1 MIENNFIIISLI
13 SIVLWIIYRIYNVM
27 KNKKTNIVREIILFI
42 FFVYFLF
49 LLLLTIFK
57 GGRIEFR
64 NQFNSYMY
72 REHGLL
78 GIINIVPIK
87 ETINTFMHSETGMR
101 NSLRNLIGNILV
113 FMPLGFFI
121 PLLFD
126 KFNNL
131 KKVLKVGFLSSLA
144 IELSQLFVGG
154 NVCDIDDVIYNTLG
168 ALAGFI
174 CYKTFEMIID
184 KINLKNKLD
193 KIRDFETNNILKKTI
208 KGMSIVVIVI
218 LISYVYAFY
227 NQTMSAELSD
237 EEMAKKAFNCSDENI
252 IEIKEFNGIKFYLI
266 KDEMGLEVRQINK
279 YILGRYIDSHIGYS
293 FIENGELGYRQEFI
307 YDDTDEYV
315 NENRMAPIVYGNNT
329 NATKVIITLRDKI
342 YEQNIK
348 DNGSFMVIYPEMIS
362 FDEDELKQIYS
373 KDKSNIISVKFLD
386 DKGKEVKTLPDL
398 DNISE

>member
-1 MIENNFIIISLI
+1 MIGSSFIIVALI
-13 SIVLWIIYRIYNVM
+13 SMALWIIYRIYNVI

-57 GGRIEFR
+57 GGRIEFS

-131 KKVLKVGFLSSLA
+131 KKVLKVGCLSSLA
-144 IELSQLFVGG
+144 IELSQLFVGS

-174 CYKTFEMIID
+174 CYKTFETII
-184 KINLKNKLD
+184 KKVNLKNKLD

-208 KGMSIVVIVI
+208 KGISIVIIVS
-218 LISYVYAFY
+218 LVSYVYAFY
-227 NQTMSAELSD
+227 NQTMSAQLSD
-237 EEMAKKAFNCSDENI
+237 EEMAKKAFDCSDENI
-252 IEIKEFNGIKFYLI
+252 IDIKEFNGLKFYLI
-266 KDEMGLEVRQINK
+266 KDEVGLEIRQINK
-279 YILGRYIDSHIGYS
+279 YILDRYIDSHIGYS
-293 FIENGELGYRQEFI
+293 FIENEKYGYRQEFI
-307 YDDTDEYV
+307 Y
-315 NENRMAPIVYGNNT
+315 NGENTNVMSPIVYGKNT
-329 NATKVIITLRDKI
+329 NASKVIMTVRDKTI
-342 YEQNIK
+342 EQNLKK
-348 DNGSFMVIYPEMIS
+348 DDYFMVIYPEFIS
-362 FDEDELKQIYS
+362 FNEDEIRKIYS
-373 KDKSNIISVKFLD
+373 SEVSSVIDIKFVD
-386 DKGKEVKTLPDL
+386 DKNKEVNTISDL
-398 DNISE
+398 AEMIE

>member
-1 MIENNFIIISLI
+1 MIGSSFIIVALI
-13 SIVLWIIYRIYNVM
+13 SMALWIIYRLYNVV
-27 KNKKTNIVREIILFI
+27 KNKRINIAREIILFI

-57 GGRIEFR
+57 GGRIEFS
-64 NQFNSYMY
+64 NQFNSFMY

-131 KKVLKVGFLSSLA
+131 KKVLKVGCLSSLA
-144 IELSQLFVGG
+144 IELCQLFVGG

-174 CYKTFEMIID
+174 CYKTFETII
-184 KINLKNKLD
+184 KKVNLKNKLD

-208 KGMSIVVIVI
+208 KGISIVIIVS
-218 LISYVYAFY
+218 LVSYVYAFY
-227 NQTMSAELSD
+227 NQTMSAQLSD
-237 EEMAKKAFNCSDENI
+237 EEMAKKAFDCSDENI
-252 IEIKEFNGIKFYLI
+252 IDIKEFNGLKFYLI
-266 KDEMGLEVRQINK
+266 KDEVGLEIRQINK
-279 YILGRYIDSHIGYS
+279 YILDRYIDSHIGYS
-293 FIENGELGYRQEFI
+293 FIENEKYGYRQEFI
-307 YDDTDEYV
+307 Y
-315 NENRMAPIVYGNNT
+315 NGENTNVMSPIVYGKNT
-329 NATKVIITLRDKI
+329 NASKVIMTVRDKTI
-342 YEQNIK
+342 EQNLKK
-348 DNGSFMVIYPEMIS
+348 DDYFMVIYPEFIS
-362 FDEDELKQIYS
+362 FNEDEIRKIYS
-373 KDKSNIISVKFLD
+373 SEVSSVIDIKFVD
-386 DKGKEVKTLPDL
+386 DKNKEVNT
-398 DNISE
+398 ISNLAEMIE

>member
-1 MIENNFIIISLI
+1 MIGSSFIIVALI
-13 SIVLWIIYRIYNVM
+13 SMALWIIYRLYNVV
-27 KNKKTNIVREIILFI
+27 KNKRINIAREIILFI

-64 NQFNSYMY
+64 NQFDSYMY

-131 KKVLKVGFLSSLA
+131 KKVLKVGCLSSLA
-144 IELSQLFVGG
+144 IELSQLFVGS

-174 CYKTFEMIID
+174 CYKTFETII
-184 KINLKNKLD
+184 KKVNLKNKLD

-208 KGMSIVVIVI
+208 KGISIVIIVS
-218 LISYVYAFY
+218 LVSYVYAFY
-227 NQTMSAELSD
+227 NQTMSAQLSD
-237 EEMAKKAFNCSDENI
+237 EEMAKKAFDCSDENI
-252 IEIKEFNGIKFYLI
+252 IDIKEFNGLKFYLI
-266 KDEMGLEVRQINK
+266 KDEVGLEIRQINK
-279 YILGRYIDSHIGYS
+279 YILDRYIDSHIGYS
-293 FIENGELGYRQEFI
+293 FIENEKYGYRQEFI
-307 YDDTDEYV
+307 Y
-315 NENRMAPIVYGNNT
+315 NGENTNVMSPIVYGKNT
-329 NATKVIITLRDKI
+329 NASKVIMTVRDKTI
-342 YEQNIK
+342 EQNLKK
-348 DNGSFMVIYPEMIS
+348 DDYFMVIYPEFIS
-362 FDEDELKQIYS
+362 FNEDEIRKIYS
-373 KDKSNIISVKFLD
+373 SEVSSVIDIKFVD
-386 DKGKEVKTLPDL
+386 DKNKEVNTISDL
-398 DNISE
+398 AEMIE

>member
-1 MIENNFIIISLI
+1 MIGSSFIIVALI
-13 SIVLWIIYRIYNVM
+13 SMALWIIYRLYNVV
-27 KNKKTNIVREIILFI
+27 KNKRINIAREIILFI

-57 GGRIEFR
+57 GGRIEFS

-131 KKVLKVGFLSSLA
+131 KKVLKVGCLSSLA
-144 IELSQLFVGG
+144 IELSQLFVGS

-174 CYKTFEMIID
+174 CYKTFETII
-184 KINLKNKLD
+184 KKVNLKNKLD

-208 KGMSIVVIVI
+208 KGISIVIIVS
-218 LISYVYAFY
+218 LVSYVYAFY
-227 NQTMSAELSD
+227 NQTMSAQLSD
-237 EEMAKKAFNCSDENI
+237 EEMAKNAFDCSDENI
-252 IEIKEFNGIKFYLI
+252 IDIKEFNGLKFYLI
-266 KDEMGLEVRQINK
+266 KDEVGLEIRQINK
-279 YILGRYIDSHIGYS
+279 YILDRYIDSHIGYS
-293 FIENGELGYRQEFI
+293 FIENEKYGYRQEFI
-307 YDDTDEYV
+307 Y
-315 NENRMAPIVYGNNT
+315 NGENTNVMSPIVYGKNT
-329 NATKVIITLRDKI
+329 NASKVIMTVRDKTI
-342 YEQNIK
+342 EQNLKK
-348 DNGSFMVIYPEMIS
+348 DDYFMVIYPEFIS
-362 FDEDELKQIYS
+362 FNEDEIRKIYS
-373 KDKSNIISVKFLD
+373 SEVSSVIDIKFVD
-386 DKGKEVKTLPDL
+386 DKNKEVNT
-398 DNISE
+398 ISNLAEMIE

>member
-1 MIENNFIIISLI
+1 MIGSSFIIVALI
-13 SIVLWIIYRIYNVM
+13 SMALWIIYRIYNVI

-57 GGRIEFR
+57 GGRIEFS

-131 KKVLKVGFLSSLA
+131 KKVLKVGCLSSLA
-144 IELSQLFVGG
+144 IELSQLFVGS

-174 CYKTFEMIID
+174 CYKTFETII
-184 KINLKNKLD
+184 KKVNLKNKLD

-208 KGMSIVVIVI
+208 KGISIVIIVS
-218 LISYVYAFY
+218 LVSYVYAFY
-227 NQTMSAELSD
+227 NQTMSAQLSD
-237 EEMAKKAFNCSDENI
+237 EEMAKKAFDCSDENI
-252 IEIKEFNGIKFYLI
+252 IDIKEFNGLKFYLI
-266 KDEMGLEVRQINK
+266 KDEVGLEIRQINK
-279 YILGRYIDSHIGYS
+279 YILDRYIDSHIGYS
-293 FIENGELGYRQEFI
+293 FIENEKYGYRQEFI
-307 YDDTDEYV
+307 Y
-315 NENRMAPIVYGNNT
+315 NGENTNVMSPIVYGKNT
-329 NATKVIITLRDKI
+329 NASKVIMTVRDKTI
-342 YEQNIK
+342 EQNLKK
-348 DNGSFMVIYPEMIS
+348 DDYFMVIYPEFIS
-362 FDEDELKQIYS
+362 FNEDEIRKIYS
-373 KDKSNIISVKFLD
+373 SEVSSVIDIKFVD
-386 DKGKEVKTLPDL
+386 DKNKEVNT
-398 DNISE
+398 ISNLAEMIE

>member
-13 SIVLWIIYRIYNVM
+13 SMALWIIYRLYNVV
-27 KNKKTNIVREIILFI
+27 KNKRINIAREIILFI

-57 GGRIEFR
+57 GGRIEFS

-131 KKVLKVGFLSSLA
+131 KKVLKVGCLSSLA
-144 IELSQLFVGG
+144 IELSQLFVGS

-174 CYKTFEMIID
+174 CYKTFETII
-184 KINLKNKLD
+184 KKVNLKNKLD

-208 KGMSIVVIVI
+208 KGISIVIIVS
-218 LISYVYAFY
+218 LVSYVYAFY
-227 NQTMSAELSD
+227 NQTMSAQLSD
-237 EEMAKKAFNCSDENI
+237 EEMAKKAFDCSDENI
-252 IEIKEFNGIKFYLI
+252 IDIKEFNGLKFYLI
-266 KDEMGLEVRQINK
+266 KDEVGLEIRQINK
-279 YILGRYIDSHIGYS
+279 YILDRYIDSHIGYS
-293 FIENGELGYRQEFI
+293 FIENEKYGYRQEFI
-307 YDDTDEYV
+307 Y
-315 NENRMAPIVYGNNT
+315 NGENTNVMSPIVYGKNT
-329 NATKVIITLRDKI
+329 NASKVIMTVRDKTI
-342 YEQNIK
+342 EQNLKK
-348 DNGSFMVIYPEMIS
+348 DDYFMVIYPEFIS
-362 FDEDELKQIYS
+362 FNEDEIRKIYS
-373 KDKSNIISVKFLD
+373 SEVSSVIDIKFVD
-386 DKGKEVKTLPDL
+386 DKNKEVNT
-398 DNISE
+398 ISNLAEMIE

>member
-1 MIENNFIIISLI
+1 MIGSSFIIVALI
-13 SIVLWIIYRIYNVM
+13 SMALWIIYRLYNVV
-27 KNKKTNIVREIILFI
+27 KNKRINIAREIILFI

-57 GGRIEFR
+57 GGRIEFS
-64 NQFNSYMY
+64 NQFNSFMY

-131 KKVLKVGFLSSLA
+131 KKVLKVGCLSSLA
-144 IELSQLFVGG
+144 IELSQLFVGS

-174 CYKTFEMIID
+174 CYKTFETII
-184 KINLKNKLD
+184 KKVNLKNKLD

-208 KGMSIVVIVI
+208 KGISIVIIVS
-218 LISYVYAFY
+218 LVSYVYAFY
-227 NQTMSAELSD
+227 NQTMSAQLSD
-237 EEMAKKAFNCSDENI
+237 EEMAKKAFDCSDENI
-252 IEIKEFNGIKFYLI
+252 IDIKKFNGLKFYLI
-266 KDEMGLEVRQINK
+266 KDEVGIEIRQINK
-279 YILGRYIDSHIGYS
+279 YILDRYIDSHIGYS
-293 FIENGELGYRQEFI
+293 FIENEKYGYRQEFI
-307 YDDTDEYV
+307 Y
-315 NENRMAPIVYGNNT
+315 NGENTNVMSPIVYGKNT
-329 NATKVIITLRDKI
+329 NASKVIMTVRDKTI
-342 YEQNIK
+342 EQNLKK
-348 DNGSFMVIYPEMIS
+348 DDYFMVIYPEFIS
-362 FDEDELKQIYS
+362 FNEDEIRKIYS
-373 KDKSNIISVKFLD
+373 SEVSSVIDIKFVD
-386 DKGKEVKTLPDL
+386 DKNKEVNTISDL
-398 DNISE
+398 AEMIE

>member
-13 SIVLWIIYRIYNVM
+13 SMALWIIYRIYNVI

-57 GGRIEFR
+57 GGCIEFR
-64 NQFNSYMY
+64 NQFESYMY

-131 KKVLKVGFLSSLA
+131 KKVLKVGCLSSLA
-144 IELSQLFVGG
+144 IELSQLFVGS

-174 CYKTFEMIID
+174 CYKTFETII
-184 KINLKNKLD
+184 KKVNLKNKLD

-208 KGMSIVVIVI
+208 KGISIVIIVS
-218 LISYVYAFY
+218 LVSYVYAFY
-227 NQTMSAELSD
+227 NQTMSAQLSD
-237 EEMAKKAFNCSDENI
+237 EEMAKKAFDCSDENI
-252 IEIKEFNGIKFYLI
+252 IDIKEFNGLKFYLI
-266 KDEMGLEVRQINK
+266 KDEVGLEIRQINK
-279 YILGRYIDSHIGYS
+279 YILDRYIDSHIGYS
-293 FIENGELGYRQEFI
+293 FIENEKYGYRQEFI
-307 YDDTDEYV
+307 Y
-315 NENRMAPIVYGNNT
+315 NGENTNVMSPIVYGKNT
-329 NATKVIITLRDKI
+329 NASKVIMTVRDKTI
-342 YEQNIK
+342 EQNLKK
-348 DNGSFMVIYPEMIS
+348 DDYFMVIYPEFIS
-362 FDEDELKQIYS
+362 FNEDEIRKIYS
-373 KDKSNIISVKFLD
+373 SEVSSVIDIKFVD
-386 DKGKEVKTLPDL
+386 DKNKEVNTISDL
-398 DNISE
+398 AEMIE

>member
-13 SIVLWIIYRIYNVM
+13 SMALWIIYRIYNVI

-57 GGRIEFR
+57 GGCIEFS
-64 NQFNSYMY
+64 NQFNSFMY

-131 KKVLKVGFLSSLA
+131 KKVLKVGCLSSLA
-144 IELSQLFVGG
+144 IELSQLFVGS

-174 CYKTFEMIID
+174 CYKTFETII
-184 KINLKNKLD
+184 KKVNLKNKLD

-208 KGMSIVVIVI
+208 KGISIVIIVS
-218 LISYVYAFY
+218 LVSYVYAFY
-227 NQTMSAELSD
+227 NQTMSAQLSD
-237 EEMAKKAFNCSDENI
+237 EEMAKKAFDCSDENI
-252 IEIKEFNGIKFYLI
+252 IDIKEFNGLKFYLI
-266 KDEMGLEVRQINK
+266 KDEVGLEIRQINK
-279 YILGRYIDSHIGYS
+279 YILDRYIDSHIGYS
-293 FIENGELGYRQEFI
+293 FIENEKYGYRQEFI
-307 YDDTDEYV
+307 Y
-315 NENRMAPIVYGNNT
+315 NGENTNVMSPIVYGKNT
-329 NATKVIITLRDKI
+329 NASKVIMTVRDKTI
-342 YEQNIK
+342 EQNLKK
-348 DNGSFMVIYPEMIS
+348 DDYFMVIYPEFIS
-362 FDEDELKQIYS
+362 FNEDEIRKIYS
-373 KDKSNIISVKFLD
+373 SEVSSVIDIKFVD
-386 DKGKEVKTLPDL
+386 DKNKEVNTISDL
-398 DNISE
+398 AEMIE

>member
-1 MIENNFIIISLI
+1 MIGSSFIIVALI
-13 SIVLWIIYRIYNVM
+13 SMALWIIYRLYNVV
-27 KNKKTNIVREIILFI
+27 KNKRINIAREIILFI

-57 GGRIEFR
+57 GGRIEFS
-64 NQFNSYMY
+64 NQFNSFMY

-131 KKVLKVGFLSSLA
+131 KKVLKVGCLSSLA
-144 IELSQLFVGG
+144 IELSQLFVGS

-174 CYKTFEMIID
+174 CYKTFETII
-184 KINLKNKLD
+184 KKVNLKNKLD

-208 KGMSIVVIVI
+208 KGISIVIIVS
-218 LISYVYAFY
+218 LVSYVYAFY
-227 NQTMSAELSD
+227 NQTMSAQLSD
-237 EEMAKKAFNCSDENI
+237 EEMAKKAFDCSDENI
-252 IEIKEFNGIKFYLI
+252 IDIKEFNGLKFYLI
-266 KDEMGLEVRQINK
+266 KDEVGLEIRQINK
-279 YILGRYIDSHIGYS
+279 YILDRYIDSHIGYS
-293 FIENGELGYRQEFI
+293 FIENEKYGYRQEFI
-307 YDDTDEYV
+307 YEG
-315 NENRMAPIVYGNNT
+315 ENTNVMSPIVYGKNT
-329 NATKVIITLRDKI
+329 NASKVIMTVRDKTI
-342 YEQNIK
+342 EQNLKK
-348 DNGSFMVIYPEMIS
+348 DDYFMVIYPEFIS
-362 FDEDELKQIYS
+362 FNEDEIRKIYS
-373 KDKSNIISVKFLD
+373 SEVSSVIDIKFVD
-386 DKGKEVKTLPDL
+386 DKNKEVNT
-398 DNISE
+398 ISNLAEMIE

>member
-13 SIVLWIIYRIYNVM
+13 SMALWIIYRIYNVI

-57 GGRIEFR
+57 GGRIEFS

-131 KKVLKVGFLSSLA
+131 KKVLKVGCLSSLA
-144 IELSQLFVGG
+144 IELSQLFVGS

-174 CYKTFEMIID
+174 CYKTFETII
-184 KINLKNKLD
+184 KKVNLKNKLD

-208 KGMSIVVIVI
+208 KGISIVIIVS
-218 LISYVYAFY
+218 LVSYVYAFY
-227 NQTMSAELSD
+227 NQTMSAQLSD
-237 EEMAKKAFNCSDENI
+237 EEMAKKAFDCSDENI
-252 IEIKEFNGIKFYLI
+252 IDIKEFNGLKFYLI
-266 KDEMGLEVRQINK
+266 KDEVGLEIRQINK
-279 YILGRYIDSHIGYS
+279 YILDRYIDSHIGYS
-293 FIENGELGYRQEFI
+293 FIENEKYGYRQEFI
-307 YDDTDEYV
+307 Y
-315 NENRMAPIVYGNNT
+315 NGENTNVMSPIVYGKNT
-329 NATKVIITLRDKI
+329 NASKVIMTVRDKTI
-342 YEQNIK
+342 EQNLKK
-348 DNGSFMVIYPEMIS
+348 DDYFMVIYPEFIS
-362 FDEDELKQIYS
+362 FNEDEIRKIYS
-373 KDKSNIISVKFLD
+373 SEVSSVIDIKFVD
-386 DKGKEVKTLPDL
+386 DKNKEVNT
-398 DNISE
+398 ISNLAEMIE

>member
-1 MIENNFIIISLI
+1 MIGSSFIIVALI
-13 SIVLWIIYRIYNVM
+13 SMALWIIYRLYNVV
-27 KNKKTNIVREIILFI
+27 KNKRINIAREIILFI

-57 GGRIEFR
+57 GGRIEFS
-64 NQFNSYMY
+64 NQFNSFMY

-131 KKVLKVGFLSSLA
+131 KKVLKVGCLSSLA
-144 IELSQLFVGG
+144 IELSQLFVGS

-174 CYKTFEMIID
+174 CYKTFETII
-184 KINLKNKLD
+184 KKVNLKNKLD

-208 KGMSIVVIVI
+208 KGISIVIIVS
-218 LISYVYAFY
+218 LVSYVYAFY
-227 NQTMSAELSD
+227 NQTMSAQLSD
-237 EEMAKKAFNCSDENI
+237 EEMAKNAFDCSDENI
-252 IEIKEFNGIKFYLI
+252 IDIKEFNGLKFYLI
-266 KDEMGLEVRQINK
+266 KDEVGLEIRQINK
-279 YILGRYIDSHIGYS
+279 YILDRYIDSHIGYS
-293 FIENGELGYRQEFI
+293 FIENEKYGYRQEFI
-307 YDDTDEYV
+307 Y
-315 NENRMAPIVYGNNT
+315 NGENTNVMSPIVYGKNT
-329 NATKVIITLRDKI
+329 NASKVIMTVRDKTI
-342 YEQNIK
+342 EQNLKK
-348 DNGSFMVIYPEMIS
+348 DDYFMVIYPEFIS
-362 FDEDELKQIYS
+362 FNEDEIRKIYS
-373 KDKSNIISVKFLD
+373 SEVSSVIDIKFVD
-386 DKGKEVKTLPDL
+386 DKNKEVNT
-398 DNISE
+398 ISNLAEMIE

>member
-1 MIENNFIIISLI
+1 MIGSSFIIVALI
-13 SIVLWIIYRIYNVM
+13 SMALWIIYRVYNVV
-27 KNKKTNIVREIILFI
+27 KNKRINIAREIILFI

-57 GGRIEFR
+57 GGRIEFS
-64 NQFNSYMY
+64 NQFNSFMY

-131 KKVLKVGFLSSLA
+131 KKVLKVGCLSSLA
-144 IELSQLFVGG
+144 IELSQLFVGS

-174 CYKTFEMIID
+174 CYKTFETII
-184 KINLKNKLD
+184 KKVNLKNKLD

-208 KGMSIVVIVI
+208 KGISIVIIVS
-218 LISYVYAFY
+218 LVSYVYAFY
-227 NQTMSAELSD
+227 NQTMSAQLSD
-237 EEMAKKAFNCSDENI
+237 EEMAKKAFDCSDENI
-252 IEIKEFNGIKFYLI
+252 IDIKEFNGLKFYLI
-266 KDEMGLEVRQINK
+266 KDEVGLEIRQINK
-279 YILGRYIDSHIGYS
+279 YILDRYIDSHIGYS
-293 FIENGELGYRQEFI
+293 FIENEKYGYRQEFI
-307 YDDTDEYV
+307 Y
-315 NENRMAPIVYGNNT
+315 NGENTNVMSPIVYGKNT
-329 NATKVIITLRDKI
+329 NASKVIMTVRDKTI
-342 YEQNIK
+342 EQNLKK
-348 DNGSFMVIYPEMIS
+348 DDYFMVIYPEFIS
-362 FDEDELKQIYS
+362 FNEDEIRKIYS
-373 KDKSNIISVKFLD
+373 SEVSSVIDIKFVD
-386 DKGKEVKTLPDL
+386 DKNKEVNT
-398 DNISE
+398 ISNLAEMIE

>member
-1 MIENNFIIISLI
+1 MIGSSFIIVALI
-13 SIVLWIIYRIYNVM
+13 SMALWIIYRLYNVV
-27 KNKKTNIVREIILFI
+27 KNKRINIAREIILFI

-57 GGRIEFR
+57 GGRIEFS
-64 NQFNSYMY
+64 NQFNSFMY

-131 KKVLKVGFLSSLA
+131 KKVLKVGCLSSLA
-144 IELSQLFVGG
+144 IELSQLFVGS

-174 CYKTFEMIID
+174 CYKTFETII
-184 KINLKNKLD
+184 KKVNLKNKLD

-208 KGMSIVVIVI
+208 KGISIVIIVS
-218 LISYVYAFY
+218 LVSYVYAFY
-227 NQTMSAELSD
+227 NQTMSAQLSD
-237 EEMAKKAFNCSDENI
+237 EEMAKKAFDCSDENI
-252 IEIKEFNGIKFYLI
+252 IDIKEFNGLKFYLI
-266 KDEMGLEVRQINK
+266 KDEVGLEIRQINK
-279 YILGRYIDSHIGYS
+279 YILDRYIDSHIGYS
-293 FIENGELGYRQEFI
+293 FIENEKYGYRQEFI
-307 YDDTDEYV
+307 Y
-315 NENRMAPIVYGNNT
+315 NGENTNVMSPIVYGKNT
-329 NATKVIITLRDKI
+329 NASKVIMTVRDKTI
-342 YEQNIK
+342 EQNLKK
-348 DNGSFMVIYPEMIS
+348 DDYFMVIYPEFIS
-362 FDEDELKQIYS
+362 FNEDEIRKIYS
-373 KDKSNIISVKFLD
+373 SEVSSVIDIKFVD
-386 DKGKEVKTLPDL
+386 DKNKEVNT
-398 DNISE
+398 ISNLAEMIE

>member
-1 MIENNFIIISLI
+1 MIGSSFIIVALI
-13 SIVLWIIYRIYNVM
+13 SMALWIIYRIYNVI

-57 GGRIEFR
+57 GGRIEFS
-64 NQFNSYMY
+64 NQFNSFMY

-78 GIINIVPIK
+78 GIINVVPIK

-131 KKVLKVGFLSSLA
+131 KKVLKVGCLSSLA
-144 IELSQLFVGG
+144 IELSQLFVGS

-174 CYKTFEMIID
+174 CYKTFETII
-184 KINLKNKLD
+184 KKVNLKNKLD

-208 KGMSIVVIVI
+208 KGISIVIIVS
-218 LISYVYAFY
+218 LVSYVYAFY
-227 NQTMSAELSD
+227 NQTMSAQLSD
-237 EEMAKKAFNCSDENI
+237 EEMAKKAFDCSDENI
-252 IEIKEFNGIKFYLI
+252 IDIKEFNGLKFYLI
-266 KDEMGLEVRQINK
+266 KDEVGLEIRQINK
-279 YILGRYIDSHIGYS
+279 YILDRYIDSHIGYS
-293 FIENGELGYRQEFI
+293 FIENEKYGYRQEFI
-307 YDDTDEYV
+307 Y
-315 NENRMAPIVYGNNT
+315 NGENTNVMSPIVYGKNT
-329 NATKVIITLRDKI
+329 NASKVIMTVRDKTI
-342 YEQNIK
+342 EQNLKK
-348 DNGSFMVIYPEMIS
+348 DDYFMVIYPEFIS
-362 FDEDELKQIYS
+362 FNEDEIRKIYS
-373 KDKSNIISVKFLD
+373 SEVSSVIDIKFVD
-386 DKGKEVKTLPDL
+386 DKNKEVNT
-398 DNISE
+398 ISNLAEMIE

>member
-1 MIENNFIIISLI
+1 MIGSSFIIVALI
-13 SIVLWIIYRIYNVM
+13 SMALWIIYRLYNVV
-27 KNKKTNIVREIILFI
+27 KNKRINIAREIILFI

-57 GGRIEFR
+57 GGRIEFS

-78 GIINIVPIK
+78 GIINVVPIK

-131 KKVLKVGFLSSLA
+131 KKVLKVGCLSSLA
-144 IELSQLFVGG
+144 IELSQLFVGS

-174 CYKTFEMIID
+174 CYKTFETII
-184 KINLKNKLD
+184 KKVNLKNKLD

-208 KGMSIVVIVI
+208 KGISIVIIVS
-218 LISYVYAFY
+218 LVSYVYAFY
-227 NQTMSAELSD
+227 NQTMSAQLSD
-237 EEMAKKAFNCSDENI
+237 EEMAKKAFDCSDENI
-252 IEIKEFNGIKFYLI
+252 IDIKEFNGLKFYLI
-266 KDEMGLEVRQINK
+266 KDEVGLEIRQINK
-279 YILGRYIDSHIGYS
+279 YILDRYIDSHIGYS
-293 FIENGELGYRQEFI
+293 FIENEKYGYRQEFI
-307 YDDTDEYV
+307 Y
-315 NENRMAPIVYGNNT
+315 NGENTNVMSPIVYGKNT
-329 NATKVIITLRDKI
+329 NASKVIMTVRDKTI
-342 YEQNIK
+342 EQNLKK
-348 DNGSFMVIYPEMIS
+348 DDYFMVIYPEFIS
-362 FDEDELKQIYS
+362 FNEDEIRKIYS
-373 KDKSNIISVKFLD
+373 NEVSSVIDIKFVD
-386 DKGKEVKTLPDL
+386 DKNKEVNT
-398 DNISE
+398 ISNLAEMIE

>member
-13 SIVLWIIYRIYNVM
+13 SMALWIIYRIYNVI

-57 GGRIEFR
+57 GGCIEFS

-131 KKVLKVGFLSSLA
+131 KKVLKVGCLSSLA
-144 IELSQLFVGG
+144 IELSQLFVGS

-174 CYKTFEMIID
+174 CYKTFETII
-184 KINLKNKLD
+184 KKVNLKNKLD

-208 KGMSIVVIVI
+208 KGISIVIIVS
-218 LISYVYAFY
+218 LVSYVYAFY
-227 NQTMSAELSD
+227 NQTMSAQLSD
-237 EEMAKKAFNCSDENI
+237 EEMAKKAFDCSDENI
-252 IEIKEFNGIKFYLI
+252 IDIKEFNGLKFYLI
-266 KDEMGLEVRQINK
+266 KDEVGLEIRQINK
-279 YILGRYIDSHIGYS
+279 YILDRYIDSHIGYS
-293 FIENGELGYRQEFI
+293 FIENEKYGYRQEFI
-307 YDDTDEYV
+307 Y
-315 NENRMAPIVYGNNT
+315 NGENTNVMSPIVYGKNT
-329 NATKVIITLRDKI
+329 NASKVIMTVRDKTI
-342 YEQNIK
+342 EQNLKK
-348 DNGSFMVIYPEMIS
+348 DDYFMVIYPEFIS
-362 FDEDELKQIYS
+362 FNEDEIRKIYS
-373 KDKSNIISVKFLD
+373 SEVSSVIDIKFVD
-386 DKGKEVKTLPDL
+386 DKNKEVNT
-398 DNISE
+398 ISNLAEMIE

>member
-1 MIENNFIIISLI
+1 MIGSSFIIVALI
-13 SIVLWIIYRIYNVM
+13 SMALWIIYRLYNVV
-27 KNKKTNIVREIILFI
+27 KNKRINIAREIILFI

-57 GGRIEFR
+57 GGRIEFS
-64 NQFNSYMY
+64 NQFNSFMY

-131 KKVLKVGFLSSLA
+131 KKVLKVGCLSSLA
-144 IELSQLFVGG
+144 IELSQLFVGS

-174 CYKTFEMIID
+174 CYKTFETII
-184 KINLKNKLD
+184 KKVNLKNKLD

-208 KGMSIVVIVI
+208 KGISIVIIVS
-218 LISYVYAFY
+218 LVSYVYAFY
-227 NQTMSAELSD
+227 NQTMSAQLSD
-237 EEMAKKAFNCSDENI
+237 EEMAKKAFDCSDENI
-252 IEIKEFNGIKFYLI
+252 IDIKEFNGLKFYLI
-266 KDEMGLEVRQINK
+266 KDEVGLEIRQINK
-279 YILGRYIDSHIGYS
+279 YILDRYIDSHIGYS
-293 FIENGELGYRQEFI
+293 FIENEKYGYRQEFI
-307 YDDTDEYV
+307 Y
-315 NENRMAPIVYGNNT
+315 NGENTNVMSPIVYGNNT
-329 NATKVIITLRDKI
+329 NASKVIMTVRDKTI
-342 YEQNIK
+342 EQNLKK
-348 DNGSFMVIYPEMIS
+348 DDYFMVIYPEFIS
-362 FDEDELKQIYS
+362 FNEDEIRKIYS
-373 KDKSNIISVKFLD
+373 SEVSSVMDIKFVD
-386 DKGKEVKTLPDL
+386 DKNKEVNTISDL
-398 DNISE
+398 AEMIE

>member
-1 MIENNFIIISLI
+1 MIGSSFIIVALI
-13 SIVLWIIYRIYNVM
+13 SMALWIIYRLYNVV
-27 KNKKTNIVREIILFI
+27 KNKRINIAREIILFI

-57 GGRIEFR
+57 GGRIEFS
-64 NQFNSYMY
+64 NQFNSFMY

-131 KKVLKVGFLSSLA
+131 KKVLKVGCLSSLA
-144 IELSQLFVGG
+144 IELSQLFVGS

-174 CYKTFEMIID
+174 CYKTFETII
-184 KINLKNKLD
+184 KKVNLKNKLD

-208 KGMSIVVIVI
+208 KGISIVIIVS
-218 LISYVYAFY
+218 LVSYVYAFY
-227 NQTMSAELSD
+227 NQTMSAQLSD
-237 EEMAKKAFNCSDENI
+237 EEMAKKAFDCSDETI
-252 IEIKEFNGIKFYLI
+252 IDIKEFNGLKFYLI
-266 KDEMGLEVRQINK
+266 KDEVGLEIRQINK
-279 YILGRYIDSHIGYS
+279 YILDRYIDSHIGYS
-293 FIENGELGYRQEFI
+293 FIENEKYGYRQEFI
-307 YDDTDEYV
+307 Y
-315 NENRMAPIVYGNNT
+315 NGENTNVMSPIVYGKNT
-329 NATKVIITLRDKI
+329 NASKVIMTVRDKTI
-342 YEQNIK
+342 EQNLKK
-348 DNGSFMVIYPEMIS
+348 DDYFMVIYPEFIS
-362 FDEDELKQIYS
+362 FNEDEIRKIYS
-373 KDKSNIISVKFLD
+373 SEVSSVIDIKFVD
-386 DKGKEVKTLPDL
+386 DKNKEVNT
-398 DNISE
+398 ISNLAEMIE

>member
-1 MIENNFIIISLI
+1 MIGSSFIIVALI
-13 SIVLWIIYRIYNVM
+13 SMALWIIYRLYNVV
-27 KNKKTNIVREIILFI
+27 KNKRINIAREIILFI

-57 GGRIEFR
+57 GGRIEFS

-131 KKVLKVGFLSSLA
+131 KKVLKVGCLSSLA
-144 IELSQLFVGG
+144 IELSQLFVGS

-174 CYKTFEMIID
+174 CYKTFETII
-184 KINLKNKLD
+184 KKVNLKNKLD

-208 KGMSIVVIVI
+208 KGISIVIIVS
-218 LISYVYAFY
+218 LVSYVYAFY
-227 NQTMSAELSD
+227 NQTMSAQLSD
-237 EEMAKKAFNCSDENI
+237 EEMAKKAFDCSDENI
-252 IEIKEFNGIKFYLI
+252 IDIKEFNGLKFYLI
-266 KDEMGLEVRQINK
+266 KDEVGLEIRQINK
-279 YILGRYIDSHIGYS
+279 YILDRYIDSHIGYS
-293 FIENGELGYRQEFI
+293 FIENEKYGYRKEFI
-307 YDDTDEYV
+307 Y
-315 NENRMAPIVYGNNT
+315 NGENTNVMSPIVYGKNT
-329 NATKVIITLRDKI
+329 NASKVIMTVRDKTI
-342 YEQNIK
+342 EQNLKK
-348 DNGSFMVIYPEMIS
+348 DDYFMVIYPEFIS
-362 FDEDELKQIYS
+362 FNEDEIRKIYS
-373 KDKSNIISVKFLD
+373 SEVSSVIDIKFVD
-386 DKGKEVKTLPDL
+386 DKNKEVNT
-398 DNISE
+398 ISNLAEMIE

>member
-13 SIVLWIIYRIYNVM
+13 SMALWIIYRIYNVI

-57 GGRIEFR
+57 GGRIEFS

-78 GIINIVPIK
+78 GIINVVPIK

-126 KFNNL
+126 KFNNF
-131 KKVLKVGFLSSLA
+131 KKVLKVGCLSSLA
-144 IELSQLFVGG
+144 IELSQLFVGS

-174 CYKTFEMIID
+174 CYKTFETII
-184 KINLKNKLD
+184 KKVNLKNKLD

-208 KGMSIVVIVI
+208 KGISIVIIVS
-218 LISYVYAFY
+218 LVSYVYAFY
-227 NQTMSAELSD
+227 NQTMSAQLSD
-237 EEMAKKAFNCSDENI
+237 EEMAKKAFDCSDENI
-252 IEIKEFNGIKFYLI
+252 IDIKEFNGLKFYLI
-266 KDEMGLEVRQINK
+266 KDEVGLEIRQINK
-279 YILGRYIDSHIGYS
+279 YILDRYIDSHIGYS
-293 FIENGELGYRQEFI
+293 FIENEKYGYRQEFI
-307 YDDTDEYV
+307 Y
-315 NENRMAPIVYGNNT
+315 NGENTNVMSPIVYGKNT
-329 NATKVIITLRDKI
+329 NASKVIMTVRDKTI
-342 YEQNIK
+342 EQNLKK
-348 DNGSFMVIYPEMIS
+348 DDYFMVIYPEFIS
-362 FDEDELKQIYS
+362 FNEDEIRKIYS
-373 KDKSNIISVKFLD
+373 SEVSSVIDIKFVD
-386 DKGKEVKTLPDL
+386 DKNKEVNTISDL
-398 DNISE
+398 AEMIE

>member
-1 MIENNFIIISLI
+1 MIGSSFIIVALI
-13 SIVLWIIYRIYNVM
+13 SMALWIIYRLYNVV
-27 KNKKTNIVREIILFI
+27 KNKRINIAREIILFI

-57 GGRIEFR
+57 GGRIEFS

-78 GIINIVPIK
+78 GIINVVPIK

-131 KKVLKVGFLSSLA
+131 KKVLKVGCLSSLA
-144 IELSQLFVGG
+144 IELSQLFVGS

-174 CYKTFEMIID
+174 CYKTFETII
-184 KINLKNKLD
+184 KKVNLKNKLD

-208 KGMSIVVIVI
+208 KGISIVIIVS
-218 LISYVYAFY
+218 LVSYVYAFY
-227 NQTMSAELSD
+227 NQTMSAQLSD
-237 EEMAKKAFNCSDENI
+237 EEMAKKAFDCSDENI
-252 IEIKEFNGIKFYLI
+252 IDIKEFNGLKFYLI
-266 KDEMGLEVRQINK
+266 KDEVGLEIRQINK
-279 YILGRYIDSHIGYS
+279 YILDRYIDSHIGYS
-293 FIENGELGYRQEFI
+293 FIENEKYGYRQEFI
-307 YDDTDEYV
+307 Y
-315 NENRMAPIVYGNNT
+315 NGENTNVMSPIVYGKNT
-329 NATKVIITLRDKI
+329 NASKVIMTVRDKTI
-342 YEQNIK
+342 EQNLKK
-348 DNGSFMVIYPEMIS
+348 DDYFMVIYPEFIS
-362 FDEDELKQIYS
+362 FNEDEIRKIYS
-373 KDKSNIISVKFLD
+373 SEVSSVIDIKFVD
-386 DKGKEVKTLPDL
+386 DKNKEVNT
-398 DNISE
+398 ISNLAEMIE

>member
-1 MIENNFIIISLI
+1 MIGSSFIIVALI
-13 SIVLWIIYRIYNVM
+13 SMALWIIYRLYNVV
-27 KNKKTNIVREIILFI
+27 KNKRINIAREIILFI

-64 NQFNSYMY
+64 NQFNSFMY

-131 KKVLKVGFLSSLA
+131 KKVLKVGCLSSLA
-144 IELSQLFVGG
+144 IELSQLFVGS

-174 CYKTFEMIID
+174 CYKTFETII
-184 KINLKNKLD
+184 KKVNLKNKLD

-208 KGMSIVVIVI
+208 KGISIVIIVS
-218 LISYVYAFY
+218 LVSYVYAFY
-227 NQTMSAELSD
+227 NQTMSAQLSD
-237 EEMAKKAFNCSDENI
+237 EEMAKKAFDCSDENI
-252 IEIKEFNGIKFYLI
+252 IDIKEFNGLKFYLI
-266 KDEMGLEVRQINK
+266 KDEVGLEIRQINK
-279 YILGRYIDSHIGYS
+279 YILDRYIDSHIGYS
-293 FIENGELGYRQEFI
+293 FIENEKYGYRQEFI
-307 YDDTDEYV
+307 YEG
-315 NENRMAPIVYGNNT
+315 ENTNVMSPIVYGKNT
-329 NATKVIITLRDKI
+329 NASKVIMTVRDKTI
-342 YEQNIK
+342 EQNLKK
-348 DNGSFMVIYPEMIS
+348 DDYFMVIYPEFIS
-362 FDEDELKQIYS
+362 FNEDEIRKIYS
-373 KDKSNIISVKFLD
+373 SEVSSVIDIKFVD
-386 DKGKEVKTLPDL
+386 DKNKEVNT
-398 DNISE
+398 ISNLAEMIE

>member
-1 MIENNFIIISLI
+1 MIEGNFILVALI
-13 SIVLWIIYRIYNVM
+13 SIVIWLIYRIYSSIR
-27 KNKKTNIVREIILFI
+27 NKKINIFREIVLFI

-49 LLLLTIFK
+49 LLLLTMFK
-57 GGRIEFR
+57 GGRIEFS

-131 KKVLKVGFLSSLA
+131 KKVLKVGCLSSLA
-144 IELSQLFVGG
+144 IELSQLFVGS

-174 CYKTFEMIID
+174 CYKTFETII
-184 KINLKNKLD
+184 KKVNLKNKLD

-208 KGMSIVVIVI
+208 KGISIVIIVS
-218 LISYVYAFY
+218 LVSYVYAFY
-227 NQTMSAELSD
+227 NQTMSAQLSD
-237 EEMAKKAFNCSDENI
+237 EEMAKKAFDCSDENI
-252 IEIKEFNGIKFYLI
+252 IDIKEFNGLKFYLI
-266 KDEMGLEVRQINK
+266 KDEVGLEIRQINK
-279 YILGRYIDSHIGYS
+279 YILDRYIDSHIGYS
-293 FIENGELGYRQEFI
+293 FIENEKYGYRQEFI
-307 YDDTDEYV
+307 Y
-315 NENRMAPIVYGNNT
+315 NGENTNVMSPIVYGKNT
-329 NATKVIITLRDKI
+329 NASKVIMTVRDKTI
-342 YEQNIK
+342 EQNLKK
-348 DNGSFMVIYPEMIS
+348 DDYFMVIYPEFIS
-362 FDEDELKQIYS
+362 FNEDEIRKIYS
-373 KDKSNIISVKFLD
+373 SEVSSVIDIKFVD
-386 DKGKEVKTLPDL
+386 DKNKEVNTISDL
-398 DNISE
+398 AEMIE

>member
-1 MIENNFIIISLI
+1 MIGSSFIIVALI
-13 SIVLWIIYRIYNVM
+13 SMALWIIYRLYNVV
-27 KNKKTNIVREIILFI
+27 KNKRINIAREIILFI

-57 GGRIEFR
+57 GGRIEFS
-64 NQFNSYMY
+64 NQFNSFMY

-131 KKVLKVGFLSSLA
+131 KKVLKVGCLSSLA
-144 IELSQLFVGG
+144 IELSQLFVGS

-174 CYKTFEMIID
+174 CYKTFETII
-184 KINLKNKLD
+184 KKVNLKNKLD

-208 KGMSIVVIVI
+208 KGISIVIIVS
-218 LISYVYAFY
+218 LVSYVYAFY
-227 NQTMSAELSD
+227 NQTMSAQLSD
-237 EEMAKKAFNCSDENI
+237 EEMAKKAFDCSDENI
-252 IEIKEFNGIKFYLI
+252 IDIKEFNGLKFYLI
-266 KDEMGLEVRQINK
+266 KDEVGLEIRQINK
-279 YILGRYIDSHIGYS
+279 YILDRYIDSHIGYS
-293 FIENGELGYRQEFI
+293 FIENEKYGYRQEFI
-307 YDDTDEYV
+307 Y
-315 NENRMAPIVYGNNT
+315 NGENTNVMSPIVYGKNT
-329 NATKVIITLRDKI
+329 NASKVIMTVRDKTI
-342 YEQNIK
+342 EQNLKK
-348 DNGSFMVIYPEMIS
+348 DDYFMVIYPEFIS
-362 FDEDELKQIYS
+362 FNEDEIRKIYS
-373 KDKSNIISVKFLD
+373 SEVSSVIDIKFVD
-386 DKGKEVKTLPDL
+386 DKNKEVNTISDL
-398 DNISE
+398 AEMIE

>member
-1 MIENNFIIISLI
+1 MIGSSFIIVALI
-13 SIVLWIIYRIYNVM
+13 SMALWIIYRLYNVV
-27 KNKKTNIVREIILFI
+27 KNKRINIVREIILFI

-57 GGRIEFR
+57 GGRIEFS

-131 KKVLKVGFLSSLA
+131 KKVLKVGCLSSLA
-144 IELSQLFVGG
+144 IELSQLFVGS

-174 CYKTFEMIID
+174 CYKTFETII
-184 KINLKNKLD
+184 KKVNLKNKLD

-208 KGMSIVVIVI
+208 KGISIVIIVS
-218 LISYVYAFY
+218 LVSYVYAFY
-227 NQTMSAELSD
+227 NQTMSAQLSD
-237 EEMAKKAFNCSDENI
+237 EEMAKKAFDCSDENI
-252 IEIKEFNGIKFYLI
+252 IDIKEFNGLKFYLI
-266 KDEMGLEVRQINK
+266 KDEVGLEIRQINK
-279 YILGRYIDSHIGYS
+279 YILDRYIDSHIGYS
-293 FIENGELGYRQEFI
+293 FIENEKYGYRQEFI
-307 YDDTDEYV
+307 Y
-315 NENRMAPIVYGNNT
+315 NGENTNVMSPIVYGKNT
-329 NATKVIITLRDKI
+329 NASKVIMTVRDKTI
-342 YEQNIK
+342 EQNLKK
-348 DNGSFMVIYPEMIS
+348 DDYFMVIYPEFIS
-362 FDEDELKQIYS
+362 FNEDEIRKIYS
-373 KDKSNIISVKFLD
+373 SEVSSVIDIKFVD
-386 DKGKEVKTLPDL
+386 DKNKEVNTISDL
-398 DNISE
+398 AEMIE

>member
-1 MIENNFIIISLI
+1 MIGSSFIIVALI
-13 SIVLWIIYRIYNVM
+13 SMALWIIYRLYNVV
-27 KNKKTNIVREIILFI
+27 KNKRINIAREIILFI

-57 GGRIEFR
+57 GGRIEFS

-78 GIINIVPIK
+78 GIINVVPIK

-131 KKVLKVGFLSSLA
+131 KKVLKVGCLSSLA
-144 IELSQLFVGG
+144 IELSQLFVGS

-174 CYKTFEMIID
+174 CYETFETII
-184 KINLKNKLD
+184 KKVNLKNKLD

-208 KGMSIVVIVI
+208 KGISIVIIVS
-218 LISYVYAFY
+218 LVSYVYAFY
-227 NQTMSAELSD
+227 NQTMSAQLSD
-237 EEMAKKAFNCSDENI
+237 EEMAKKAFDCSDENI
-252 IEIKEFNGIKFYLI
+252 IDIKEFNGLKFYLI
-266 KDEMGLEVRQINK
+266 KDEVGLEIRQINK
-279 YILGRYIDSHIGYS
+279 YILDRYIDSHIGYS
-293 FIENGELGYRQEFI
+293 FIENEKYGYRQEFI
-307 YDDTDEYV
+307 Y
-315 NENRMAPIVYGNNT
+315 NGENTNVMSPIVYGKNT
-329 NATKVIITLRDKI
+329 NASKVIMTVRDKTI
-342 YEQNIK
+342 EQNLKK
-348 DNGSFMVIYPEMIS
+348 DDYFMVIYPEFIS
-362 FDEDELKQIYS
+362 FNEDEIRKIYS
-373 KDKSNIISVKFLD
+373 SEVSSVIDIKFVD
-386 DKGKEVKTLPDL
+386 DKNKEVNT
-398 DNISE
+398 ISNLAEMIE

>member
-1 MIENNFIIISLI
+1 MIGSSFIIVALI
-13 SIVLWIIYRIYNVM
+13 SMALWIIYRLYNVV
-27 KNKKTNIVREIILFI
+27 KNKRINIAREIILFI

-57 GGRIEFR
+57 GGRIEFS
-64 NQFNSYMY
+64 NQFNSFMY

-131 KKVLKVGFLSSLA
+131 KKVLKVGCLSSLA
-144 IELSQLFVGG
+144 IELSQLFVGS

-174 CYKTFEMIID
+174 CYKTFETII
-184 KINLKNKLD
+184 KKVNLKNKLD

-208 KGMSIVVIVI
+208 KGISIVIIVS
-218 LISYVYAFY
+218 LVSYVYAFY
-227 NQTMSAELSD
+227 NQTMSAQLSD
-237 EEMAKKAFNCSDENI
+237 EEMAKKACDCSDETI
-252 IEIKEFNGIKFYLI
+252 IDIKEFNGLKFYLI
-266 KDEMGLEVRQINK
+266 KDEVGLEIRQINK
-279 YILGRYIDSHIGYS
+279 YILDRYIDSHIGYS
-293 FIENGELGYRQEFI
+293 FIENEKYGYRQEFI
-307 YDDTDEYV
+307 Y
-315 NENRMAPIVYGNNT
+315 NGENTNVMSPIVYGKNT
-329 NATKVIITLRDKI
+329 NASKVIMTVRDKTI
-342 YEQNIK
+342 EQNLKK
-348 DNGSFMVIYPEMIS
+348 DDYFMVIYPEFIS
-362 FDEDELKQIYS
+362 FNEDEIRKIYS
-373 KDKSNIISVKFLD
+373 SEVSSVIDIKFVD
-386 DKGKEVKTLPDL
+386 DKNKEVNT
-398 DNISE
+398 ISNLAEMIE

>member
-1 MIENNFIIISLI
+1 MIGSSFIIVALI
-13 SIVLWIIYRIYNVM
+13 SMALWIIYRLYNVV
-27 KNKKTNIVREIILFI
+27 KNKRINIAREIILFI

-57 GGRIEFR
+57 GGRIEFS

-131 KKVLKVGFLSSLA
+131 KKVLKVGCLSSLA
-144 IELSQLFVGG
+144 IELSQLFVGS

-174 CYKTFEMIID
+174 CYKTFETII
-184 KINLKNKLD
+184 KKVNLKNKLD

-208 KGMSIVVIVI
+208 KGISIVIIVS
-218 LISYVYAFY
+218 LVSYVYAFY
-227 NQTMSAELSD
+227 NQTMSAQLSD
-237 EEMAKKAFNCSDENI
+237 EEMAKKAFDCSDENI
-252 IEIKEFNGIKFYLI
+252 IDIKEFNGLKFYLI
-266 KDEMGLEVRQINK
+266 KDEVGLEIRQINK
-279 YILGRYIDSHIGYS
+279 YILDRYIDSHIGYS
-293 FIENGELGYRQEFI
+293 FIENEKYGYRQEFI
-307 YDDTDEYV
+307 Y
-315 NENRMAPIVYGNNT
+315 NGENTNVMSPIVYGKNT
-329 NATKVIITLRDKI
+329 NASKVIMTVRDKTI
-342 YEQNIK
+342 EQNLKK
-348 DNGSFMVIYPEMIS
+348 DAYFMVIYPEFIS
-362 FDEDELKQIYS
+362 FNEDEIRKIYS
-373 KDKSNIISVKFLD
+373 SEVSSVIDIKFVD
-386 DKGKEVKTLPDL
+386 DKNKEVNT
-398 DNISE
+398 ISNLAEMIE